1 MSSHEIF
8 TGGSPQFDAMSSC
21 GDCSLC
27 CVNIDGLKIYD
38 VNAAVFKGCIDCFK
52 KCYKTPTQWARC
64 GWTEKTVVH
73 CVKKNRLD
81 MFLYAYER
89 KRGGEGSDKEY
100 ATSYAWNP
108 PWPTV
113 YLIAINAIP
122 HKNEGWYPYILQ
134 AMNAPLNRS
143 MTNSRRRTLV
153 ERVFE
158 VGDFELLS
166 KPEFQRFHE
175 FQEMLHRTDQDDE
188 DTKFFKDLKFL
199 VNESD

>member
-1 MSSHEIF
+1 
-8 TGGSPQFDAMSSC
+8 MSSC

-27 CVNIDGLKIYD
+27 CVNIDGLKIFD
-38 VNAAVFKGCIDCFK
+38 VNTAVFKDCIDCFK

-81 MFLYAYER
+81 MFQYAYER
-89 KRGGEGSDKEY
+89 KRGSEASDKEY
-100 ATSYAWNP
+100 ATSYTWNAA
-108 PWPTV
+108 WPTK

-134 AMNAPLNRS
+134 AMTAPLNRS
-143 MTNSRRRTLV
+143 MTASRRRTLV
-153 ERVFE
+153 ERIFE

-175 FQEMLHRTDQDDE
+175 FQEILNRTDLDDE

-199 VNESD
+199 VGETDSTEP